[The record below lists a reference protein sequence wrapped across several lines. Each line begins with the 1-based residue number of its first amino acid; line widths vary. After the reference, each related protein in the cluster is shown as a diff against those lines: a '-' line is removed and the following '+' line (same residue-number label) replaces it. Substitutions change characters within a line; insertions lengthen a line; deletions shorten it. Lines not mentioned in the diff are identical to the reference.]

1 MANAE
6 KKQNQQQP
14 KQSQPAQ
21 QGQGKKQ
28 QKTQQKGGNN
38 KGRGPQLSPKQRHEN
53 WTQSKIER
61 AGKDEYTVVSQKTRD
76 VALFVNLANAH
87 DNIMAYLR
95 TNAGLTTRVSLEAFG
110 KIIERSNQVKMLLDE
125 VNAEAY
131 KLAGRDYI
139 RPRGIRDMLKESK
152 AVKEE
157 AAKPAEKK
165 AAKQPASSEKPA
177 AAATA

>member
-6 KKQNQQQP
+6 KKQNPQQP
-14 KQSQPAQ
+14 KQAQ

-28 QKTQQKGGNN
+28 QKPQQKGG

-95 TNAGLTTRVSLEAFG
+95 TNAGLNTRISLEAFG

-131 KLAGRDYI
+131 KLAGRDYNQ
-139 RPRGIRDMLKESK
+139 PRGIREMLKENKSAK
-152 AVKEE
+152 QDT
-157 AAKPAEKK
+157 AKPAEKK
-165 AAKQPASSEKPA
+165 AAKQPAAADKTEAIA
-177 AAATA
+177 AA